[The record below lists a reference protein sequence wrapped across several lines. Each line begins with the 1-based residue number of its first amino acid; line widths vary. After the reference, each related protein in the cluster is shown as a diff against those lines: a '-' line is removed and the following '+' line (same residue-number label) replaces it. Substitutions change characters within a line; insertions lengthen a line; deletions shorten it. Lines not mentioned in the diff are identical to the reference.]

1 MEVSMNTT
9 AIQKMEIVQE
19 LSLLHDHRNQLENVR
34 AYIQTILIEAKT
46 VKSNRS
52 LAVFGKTEDLNG
64 FPISESAIKETR
76 KELNDSILKRKQH
89 AIFA

>member
-1 MEVSMNTT
+1 MNTT

-19 LSLLHDHRNQLENVR
+19 LSLLPDHKLDSVR

-52 LAVFGKTEDLNG
+52 LRGIWKDRG
-64 FPISESAIKETR
+64 FEQISNLESAVKEAR
-76 KELNDSILKRKQH
+76 KELNDSILKRK
-89 AIFA
+89 F